1 MLCLPGLGLPSKTV
15 ETASPE
21 FTHCPRCGALSPR
34 NEIRSRFYWEPHLS
48 HPSVVEVR
56 GGCYLCPDCPA
67 GSQWFMLL
75 PADFKTHG
83 QYSLL
88 ARELVVDL
96 VRKYKMSEE
105 AAAAYGRDVLHLS
118 KLDASTVLDWFRS
131 AGDSVDKKER
141 LKQALEVFSG
151 QMSLDEV
158 YDGGYYQLK
167 ATDPLNGIE
176 LAWKLERGDPTEEDV
191 RQFLQELKDAGFE
204 PSLVSTDGSN
214 LYPKVLAKVWPKAKH
229 QRCVFHFIMQ
239 VNKDLGKA
247 FWVVYETLPK
257 PPKRKAGRPKKRGRP
272 RQDKQKRENRRK
284 VRQARWLFLKR
295 DDRLTEE
302 ERRTLNEAIELCPPV
317 GVLRHF
323 VVQLHELFGPT
334 TDSQELAEQRRQALL
349 NDPEFLGLSALS
361 KPLERLRDD
370 DLFERLTRYLDFE
383 NADKTSNHVERENR
397 EFRKR
402 QKGHYRMRSR
412 ASIRALLDLLHV
424 RKPVPGVPTKLKP
437 KTTQATQEEKQAA

>member
-1 MLCLPGLGLPSKTV
+1 MLSLPRLGVPSKIV
-15 ETASPE
+15 DLKPSEVAR
-21 FTHCPRCGALSPR
+21 CPRCGAWSPR
-34 NEIRSRFYWEPHLS
+34 NETRSRFYWEPHLL
-48 HPSVVEVR
+48 HASVVEVR
-56 GGCYLCPDCPA
+56 CACYLCPDCPK
-67 GSQWFMLL
+67 GEQWFMLL
-75 PADFKTHG
+75 PADFKTRG
-83 QYSLL
+83 QYSILGH
-88 ARELVVDL
+88 ELVVDL

-118 KLDASTVLDWFRS
+118 KLDASTVLDWFRN

-158 YDGGYYQLK
+158 YDGGWYQLK
-167 ATDPLNGIE
+167 ATDPLNNIE
-176 LAWKLERGDPTEEDV
+176 LAWKMEWGDPTAEDV

-204 PSLVSTDGSN
+204 PTLVSTDGSE
-214 LYPKVLAKVWPKAKH
+214 LYPRVLGTVWPKAKQ

-247 FWVVYETLPK
+247 FWVVYKTLPE

-272 RQDKQKRENRRK
+272 RQDKQKKENRRK
-284 VRQARWLFLKR
+284 VREARWLFLKR

-302 ERRTLNEAIELCPPV
+302 ERYTLNEAIELCSPV
-317 GVLRHF
+317 GILRRF
-323 VVQLHELFGPT
+323 VVQFHELFGPT
-334 TDSQELAEQRRQALL
+334 TDSHELAEQRRQAIL

-412 ASIRALLDLLHV
+412 ASIRALLELLHV
-424 RKPVPGVPTKLKP
+424 RNPVPGRPTKLKP
-437 KTTQATQEEKQAA
+437 RTTQATKEEKQAA